1 MSKPDM
7 TEREAKYIAD
17 HINHVL
23 REGGQHG
30 TIDWRS
36 ILGASLGFDV
46 TNVAPET
53 VVMVRDILAQEN

>member
-1 MSKPDM
+1 MIKPEM

-17 HINHVL
+17 YINHVL
-23 REGGQHG
+23 SQGG

-36 ILGASLGFDV
+36 VLGASLGFDV

>member
-1 MSKPDM
+1 MSKPEM
-7 TEREAKYIAD
+7 TVREAKYIAD
-17 HINHVL
+17 YVNHVIDN
-23 REGGQHG
+23 GG

>member
-1 MSKPDM
+1 MSKPEM

-17 HINHVL
+17 YVNHVIAN
-23 REGGQHG
+23 GGA
-30 TIDWRS
+30 IDWRS
-36 ILGASLGFDV
+36 ILGASLGFDI

>member
-17 HINHVL
+17 YVNHVIAN
-23 REGGQHG
+23 GG

-36 ILGASLGFDV
+36 ILGASLGFDI

>member
-1 MSKPDM
+1 MTKPDM

-17 HINHVL
+17 FVNHVIAN
-23 REGGQHG
+23 GG

-53 VVMVRDILAQEN
+53 VVMVRDILSQEN

>member
-1 MSKPDM
+1 MTKPDM

-17 HINHVL
+17 YVNHVIAN
-23 REGGQHG
+23 GG

-53 VVMVRDILAQEN
+53 VVMVRDILSQEN